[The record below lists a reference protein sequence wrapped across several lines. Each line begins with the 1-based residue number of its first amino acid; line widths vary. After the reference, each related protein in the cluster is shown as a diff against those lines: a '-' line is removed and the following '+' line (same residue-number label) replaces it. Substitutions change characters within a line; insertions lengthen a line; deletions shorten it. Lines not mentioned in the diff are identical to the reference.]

1 MEARPQAIRIATSL
15 KERDMKRQP
24 HPALTAA
31 DLDFKAAIEA
41 DAEVELKRLGFD
53 DKFGRKRL
61 HQLVHEAYVLE
72 LMTIAQMVRW
82 FEIGL
87 VTPQELN
94 VAHPTTLMIDLR
106 RRIATSPTEH
116 IRSPAMDYTLGQMMT
131 WWQQHTVTS
140 AWRSLKTHV
149 RVTDTSTD
157 LADALA
163 DFLWD
168 VRDILGT
175 PAGGDQP

>member
-1 MEARPQAIRIATSL
+1 MN
-15 KERDMKRQP
+15 RQP
-24 HPALTAA
+24 PPALTAA

-61 HQLVHEAYVLE
+61 HDLVHEAYVLE

-94 VAHPTTLMIDLR
+94 VVHPTTLMIDLR
-106 RRIATSPTEH
+106 GRIATSPNEH
-116 IRSPAMDYTLGQMMT
+116 IHSLAMDYTLGRMIT
-131 WWQQHTVTS
+131 WWQRHTVTS
-140 AWRSLKTHV
+140 AWRSLKAHV
-149 RVTDTSTD
+149 RVTETSTD

-163 DFLWD
+163 DFLWN
-168 VRDILGT
+168 VRGVLGT
-175 PAGGDQP
+175 PADGDQR